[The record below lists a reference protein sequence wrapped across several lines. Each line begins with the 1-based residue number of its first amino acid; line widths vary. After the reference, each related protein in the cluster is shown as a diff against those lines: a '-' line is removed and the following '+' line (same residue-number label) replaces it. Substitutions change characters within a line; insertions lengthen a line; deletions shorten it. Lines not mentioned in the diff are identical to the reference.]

1 MDIKWET
8 SPDPHLLRWP
18 VLTISVFS
26 SSHIYLCDTIYCAC
40 ISGSRFKQYY
50 CLLAMRAGDIAYLDI
65 YTFSLSSPSHF
76 KNNYSM
82 TFSCCYFK
90 IPCNILK
97 SISSINCFI
106 SLSTLLSQFITVI
119 PLLLLKVWN
128 IYIICFVTIV
138 NCLPCFVCRLIPNV
152 KKTMKTVC
160 IAMTFQIPQKILWV
174 SCFVAQKLLIL
185 DSFSLSFPSVICVVT
200 P

>member
-138 NCLPCFVCRLIPNV
+138 NCNVFHVLSVGWFQMWKKQWRLSV
-152 KKTMKTVC
+152 L
-160 IAMTFQIPQKILWV
+160 LWLFKYLRK
-174 SCFVAQKLLIL
+174 SYEYLAL
-185 DSFSLSFPSVICVVT
+185 
-200 P
+200 